1 MKEFTVALL
10 FMLIVLIFV
19 SASISNV
26 DLTPDNG
33 TVVEGA
39 QVQAAPI
46 IPLAPTPGV
55 SSVTPLEVAPQTQ
68 STGLGVLVQVP
79 AVGVPV
85 PGGTTCPTP
94 AIPVTGGACPT
105 AAIPVTVTCGVQY
118 IPVTGGC
125 GVTYVPVTGIPVT
138 GIPVTGYCSNP
149 YVVYYGDTISRIAR
163 ACGTTIPAILALNP
177 GITNANVIYP
187 GQVLWL

>member
-19 SASISNV
+19 STSISNV

-33 TVVEGA
+33 PVVQGA

-68 STGLGVLVQVP
+68 STGPGEQVQVP

-85 PGGTTCPTP
+85 TGGTTCPTP
-94 AIPVTGGACPT
+94 AVPVTGGSCPSSTIPVTG
-105 AAIPVTVTCGVQY
+105 
-118 IPVTGGC
+118 
-125 GVTYVPVTGIPVT
+125 
-138 GIPVTGYCSNP
+138 
-149 YVVYYGDTISRIAR
+149 TIA
-163 ACGTTIPAILALNP
+163 PA
-177 GITNANVIYP
+177 
-187 GQVLWL
+187 Q